1 MVSNQPRD
9 RLHAQLDYSKI
20 SQETKIAGREPV
32 RINPQ
37 DATLRSIQTG
47 DVVKVFNNRGA
58 ILAGALICTSI
69 RPSVIEL
76 STGAWYDPLIP
87 GQPGSL
93 EVHGNPN
100 VLTPDRGTSK
110 LAQGPTAHSTPV
122 QVEKFVGTAPGVT
135 VLKRPTIEQ
144 NLGK

>member
-37 DATLRSIQTG
+37 DATVRSIQTG

-87 GQPGSL
+87 VSYT
-93 EVHGNPN
+93 H
-100 VLTPDRGTSK
+100 LT
-110 LAQGPTAHSTPV
+110 LPTMELV
-122 QVEKFVGTAPGVT
+122 
-135 VLKRPTIEQ
+135 
-144 NLGK
+144 